1 MKLYKQLQVQ
11 PEQVACLADRW
22 YSWCRRRKAL
32 DGQLSTALARLEVQ
46 PCLLVSPPVL
56 APLGSLEI
64 FSLHYSTLLQAA
76 WQNCAC
82 LSAWVRLDFCWYP
95 MHVVQEALPSATTAP
110 SPLMHVIDTLCAED
124 LGGSSSMAALVVSP
138 RGNLPEPSS
147 CMHSQAATGAQQPE
161 CVGAE
166 AHDNVSSCINIATS
180 HVRSTCYNLASRC
193 GLEQGSTQGCGPSSR
208 CYHTALHRAIQR
220 ELCSSVL
227 HYTLLSWRC
236 LLYTSDAADE

>member
-147 CMHSQAATGAQQPE
+147 CMHTQSATEAQKPE
-161 CVGAE
+161 CIGAGIHGAIDGNAISCMNVE
-166 AHDNVSSCINIATS
+166 NPHDRSAGKHTS
-180 HVRSTCYNLASRC
+180 TGIPAIRC
-193 GLEQGSTQGCGPSSR
+193 GCP
-208 CYHTALHRAIQR
+208 
-220 ELCSSVL
+220 
-227 HYTLLSWRC
+227 TLSC
-236 LLYTSDAADE
+236 MIC